1 MNEQEATAATTES
14 GPSLERALT
23 GDYQFSAGDVLREA
37 WQRVAGNKG
46 KIWLALL
53 AYILAAFA
61 VSLLFSPFTS
71 TGVESAEG
79 MTPGTGL
86 GDLLENLVGTLVL
99 APIGAGIVFIGVA
112 IASDSAVKAASVFSW
127 YDRMLPLFLTTLLMS
142 ILIGLGTLLLVLPG
156 VYLAISYQLA
166 LPLCAGRRM
175 SPWEAMETS
184 RKIITHRWF
193 TFFGI
198 WLMLLLAIIV
208 SAVLFGIPLIWVLPM
223 AIIAVG
229 ILYRDTVG
237 ADPQSL
243 ARVAGEDGGMAA

>member
-1 MNEQEATAATTES
+1 VIENETTMDS
-14 GPSLERALT
+14 MDPGASLERALA
-23 GDYQFSAGDVLREA
+23 GDYKFSAGDVLREA
-37 WQRVAGNKG
+37 WVRVAGNKG

-53 AYILAAFA
+53 AYILTALV

-99 APIGAGIVFIGVA
+99 APIGVGILFVGVA
-112 IASDSAVKAASVFSW
+112 IASDSAVKPASVFAW
-127 YDRMLPLFLTTLLMS
+127 YDRILPLFLTTLLMS

-156 VYLAISYQLA
+156 IYLAISYQLA
-166 LPLCAGRRM
+166 LPLCAGRKM

-198 WLMLLLAIIV
+198 WLMLMLAIIV
-208 SAVLFGIPLIWVLPM
+208 SSVLFGVPLIWVLPM
-223 AIIAVG
+223 AIIAIG
-229 ILYRDTVG
+229 ILYRETVG
-237 ADPQSL
+237 AEAESL
-243 ARVAGEDGGMAA
+243 ARVAGGEGGTSA